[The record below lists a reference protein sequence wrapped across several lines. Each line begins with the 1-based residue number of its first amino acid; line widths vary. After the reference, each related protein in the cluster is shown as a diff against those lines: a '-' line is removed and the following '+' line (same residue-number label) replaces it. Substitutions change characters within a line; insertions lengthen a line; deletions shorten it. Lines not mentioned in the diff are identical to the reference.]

1 MKQSILKSII
11 IGLFRR
17 IRVIVTR
24 MAIASK
30 IITRNT
36 WYDYFATQKTDRRG
50 VKHMFNKIIVTTLSA
65 ALLFGGAFQTSADA
79 SANTEQSQDQL
90 YTKVF
95 YSINGEQTSE
105 EKFNNYFKDF
115 QMKWNKSEKQQK
127 QSDEQPNKE
136 EQKQEEPEP
145 KKEQSKKEQP
155 QANEQ
160 KQQQPEKQEQPE
172 KQQSEKQQ
180 EQPTEQTEAPAP
192 QQQETTKQQEQQE
205 QTQSQQLS
213 EFEQQVVE
221 LTNKE
226 RTAQG
231 LAPLKVD
238 TELSKVARE
247 KSRDM
252 SSNNYFSH
260 NSPTYGSPFD
270 MMKQFGISYQ
280 TAGENIARGQR
291 TPQEVVNG
299 WMNSEGHRKN
309 IMNSDFTHI
318 GVGYVEQGNYWTQ
331 QFIGK

>member
-1 MKQSILKSII
+1 
-11 IGLFRR
+11 
-17 IRVIVTR
+17 
-24 MAIASK
+24 
-30 IITRNT
+30 
-36 WYDYFATQKTDRRG
+36 
-50 VKHMFNKIIVTTLSA
+50 MFNKIIVTTLSA

-79 SANTEQSQDQL
+79 SANTGQSQDQI

-95 YSINGEQTSE
+95 YSINGEQASK
-105 EKFNNYFKDF
+105 EKFNNLLNNYFKDF
-115 QMKWNKSEKQQK
+115 QVKWNKQPK

-136 EQKQEEPEP
+136 EQKQEKPEP
-145 KKEQSKKEQP
+145 KKEQPKKEQP
-155 QANEQ
+155 QANDQ
-160 KQQQPEKQEQPE
+160 KQQQPEKQQQADKQQQPE
-172 KQQSEKQQ
+172 KLQQPEKKQ

-192 QQQETTKQQEQQE
+192 QQQETTKQQEQKE
-205 QTQSQQLS
+205 QTQQSQQLN

-252 SSNNYFSH
+252 SANNYFSH

>member
-1 MKQSILKSII
+1 
-11 IGLFRR
+11 
-17 IRVIVTR
+17 
-24 MAIASK
+24 
-30 IITRNT
+30 
-36 WYDYFATQKTDRRG
+36 
-50 VKHMFNKIIVTTLSA
+50 MFNKIIVTTLSA

-79 SANTEQSQDQL
+79 SASADQSEDKSH
-90 YTKVF
+90 KVF
-95 YSINGEQTSE
+95 YSINGQQFSKENLNNLL
-105 EKFNNYFKDF
+105 NNYFEDF
-115 QMKWNKSEKQQK
+115 QIERNKIEKQQK
-127 QSDEQPNKE
+127 QPKEQSNKE
-136 EQKQEEPEP
+136 EQKQQKPES
-145 KKEQSKKEQP
+145 KEKQP
-155 QANEQ
+155 QANKQ
-160 KQQQPEKQEQPE
+160 KQEQTEKQEQ
-172 KQQSEKQQ
+172 
-180 EQPTEQTEAPAP
+180 EQPIEQSEAPAP
-192 QQQETTKQQEQQE
+192 QQQETTKQPEKQE
-205 QTQSQQLS
+205 QTQSQQLN

-231 LAPLKVD
+231 LEPLKVD

-247 KSRDM
+247 KSSDM
-252 SSNNYFSH
+252 STNNYFSH

-280 TAGENIARGQR
+280 TAGENIAKGQR

>member
-1 MKQSILKSII
+1 
-11 IGLFRR
+11 
-17 IRVIVTR
+17 
-24 MAIASK
+24 
-30 IITRNT
+30 
-36 WYDYFATQKTDRRG
+36 
-50 VKHMFNKIIVTTLSA
+50 MFNKIIVTTLSA

-79 SANTEQSQDQL
+79 SASAGQSEDKSN
-90 YTKVF
+90 KVF
-95 YSINGEQTSE
+95 YSINGQQFSKENLNNLL
-105 EKFNNYFKDF
+105 NNYFKDF
-115 QMKWNKSEKQQK
+115 QVEWNKIEKQQK
-127 QSDEQPNKE
+127 QQDEQSNKE
-136 EQKQEEPEP
+136 EQKQEKPEP
-145 KKEQSKKEQP
+145 KKEQPQENKQEQ
-155 QANEQ
+155 
-160 KQQQPEKQEQPE
+160 KQEQPE
-172 KQQSEKQQ
+172 QPDKQEQAQPEKQ

-192 QQQETTKQQEQQE
+192 KQQETTKQPEKQE
-205 QTQSQQLS
+205 QTQSQQLN

-231 LAPLKVD
+231 LEALKVD

-247 KSRDM
+247 KSSDM
-252 SSNNYFSH
+252 STNNYFSH

-280 TAGENIARGQR
+280 TAGENIAKGQR